1 MIFRGLLPGFSIK
14 VRIDSRNVDSFPRD
28 FLSASEGVCPWVF
41 SIQGGALPRGPP
53 QIWGDTALGAGFS
66 PGGMPFLRCFSSALS
81 GRGLALDLLLSSG
94 MVPCVILLTRVKR
107 CFCGSWRRVG
117 ECFLVAVPALSEDV
131 SWLCYLRAVG
141 PSPLGGFPSVM
152 KAFSQVLRSAW
163 GAVVLGLC
171 VSALMRQLFLVVCSL
186 SVGTVSG
193 STCLHLGR
201 T

>member
-1 MIFRGLLPGFSIK
+1 MILLRWVKGHFRGSW
-14 VRIDSRNVDSFPRD
+14 
-28 FLSASEGVCPWVF
+28 E
-41 SIQGGALPRGPP
+41 RG
-53 QIWGDTALGAGFS
+53 
-66 PGGMPFLRCFSSALS
+66 
-81 GRGLALDLLLSSG
+81 
-94 MVPCVILLTRVKR
+94 
-107 CFCGSWRRVG
+107 G

-171 VSALMRQLFLVVCSL
+171 VSALMRQLFLVISSL
-186 SVGTVSG
+186 SMGTVSG
-193 STCLHLGR
+193 SACLHVGR